1 MPTSALIWSCSEFF
15 FFLLLGLKSDPSSL
29 VLLNLSVAVDAHT
42 SSVVIVAVFGH
53 PELYD
58 TILYYITWV
67 GSRPT
72 LLWTRLAKPPLIGTP
87 FSVYKSPS
95 WWSYLIC
102 WLQLNQLLCLLWEF
116 GTLHCQF
123 HWESWKAS
131 LHQGWKEVTKMP
143 PVLVHGHE
151 LHNGIDSHTRG
162 SINKKKKPF
171 QILHSIP
178 QEINLHTNPRRRLI
192 PPPVPVTHPSW

>member
-1 MPTSALIWSCSEFF
+1 MPTSALIWSCSEF

-87 FSVYKSPS
+87 ISVYKSPS

-131 LHQGWKEVTKMP
+131 LHQGWKEVTEMP

-162 SINKKKKPF
+162 SINKKKTF
-171 QILHSIP
+171 SD
-178 QEINLHTNPRRRLI
+178 
-192 PPPVPVTHPSW
+192 PSQYSARN